1 MGESKTSPPAS
12 SNRQEYNPSYNYAP
26 YFIITPC
33 HGHDDTN
40 LSRSATQHQY
50 HSTPP
55 FTKPYEEPNLKSD
68 WIGNAKT
75 TRTKIFAIHR
85 TSQMS
90 TRRGVLSKRITDRTR
105 FTIDP
110 VVVVYPPPTYASL
123 GAIQCPPDECVL
135 SRRIT
140 DRTHLT
146 IDPVLL
152 CTLLPSTDASIDA
165 IHSSSSSPHPNLTLS
180 YLARSPKRDQDLV
193 PQITNITKPC
203 SSQTQYTTPPL
214 PSNLTPKEE
223 RI

>member
-1 MGESKTSPPAS
+1 MSYHQNDLRCQQHQTWQLLTRKASVNVARSCQMGESKTSPPAS

-90 TRRGVLSKRITDRTR
+90 TRRCVLSK
-105 FTIDP
+105 
-110 VVVVYPPPTYASL
+110 
-123 GAIQCPPDECVL
+123 
-135 SRRIT
+135 RIT

-152 CTLLPSTDASIDA
+152 CTLLQHTCLLMQFNAHQMSVSYPKELRIG
-165 IHSSSSSPHPNLTLS
+165 LTLQ
-180 YLARSPKRDQDLV
+180 LTRCCCV
-193 PQITNITKPC
+193 P
-203 SSQTQYTTPPL
+203 PPI
-214 PSNLTPKEE
+214 N
-223 RI
+223 RRVY